1 VSQSPVEV
9 ASSGA
14 VINASAS
21 AAWLAVSESIFQ
33 GSHDFFGHA
42 SADFDLTFAPVT
54 DGAATLDINLTRSGE
69 YGSGLAT
76 LFDVTT
82 QQAVWKVYFGSDFG
96 GDDLGPVIIN
106 EEGSQSFAAWGGP
119 VALPTALSAA
129 DVYDLHLT
137 SSTSNPAFGTFSS
150 LGVSGV
156 VSVPEPSTLLLLGIG
171 LATTAASRR
180 RFKKRL
186 NAAQQV

>member
-1 VSQSPVEV
+1 
-9 ASSGA
+9 
-14 VINASAS
+14 
-21 AAWLAVSESIFQ
+21 
-33 GSHDFFGHA
+33 
-42 SADFDLTFAPVT
+42 
-54 DGAATLDINLTRSGE
+54 
-69 YGSGLAT
+69 
-76 LFDVTT
+76 
-82 QQAVWKVYFGSDFG
+82 
-96 GDDLGPVIIN
+96 
-106 EEGSQSFAAWGGP
+106 
-119 VALPTALSAA
+119 
-129 DVYDLHLT
+129 VYDLHLT